1 MKDFD
6 SLIFDLDGTLW
17 DTCEACAVAWNNVVN
32 RNEIK
37 FRQVTASDVR
47 SVTGKPHAECIK
59 TVFSSLSN
67 EEISILIDETM
78 IEDTLAIKEMG
89 GELYEGVSEG
99 LNILNEYYDLFV
111 VSNCQSGYI
120 ENFLSQ
126 NKFEN
131 LFKDYLCWGDT
142 NEPKPLN
149 TAAVMK
155 KNNLQNPVFIG
166 DMEGDYEAARVCELE
181 FYQVKYGFGLPMEGC
196 KTIESFPESVSY
208 THLTLPTKA

>member
-1 MKDFD
+1 MNDFD

-17 DTCEACAVAWNNVVN
+17 DTSEACAVAWNNVVN
-32 RNEIK
+32 RNEIE
-37 FRQVTASDVR
+37 FRQVSASDVR

-67 EEISILIDETM
+67 EEISILIDETI
-78 IEDTLAIKEMG
+78 IEDTVVIKEMG

-99 LNILNEYYDLFV
+99 LNILNEYYDLFI

-149 TAAVMK
+149 TAAVIK

-181 FYQVKYGFGLPMEGC
+181 FYQATY
-196 KTIESFPESVSY
+196 
-208 THLTLPTKA
+208 

>member
-17 DTCEACAVAWNNVVN
+17 DTCEACALAWNNVVN

-37 FRQVTASDVR
+37 FRQVSASDVR

-67 EEISILIDETM
+67 EEISILIEETM
-78 IEDTLAIKEMG
+78 IEDTVAIKEMG

-99 LNILNEYYDLFV
+99 LNILNEYYDLFI

-142 NEPKPLN
+142 NEPKPFN
-149 TAAVMK
+149 TAAVIK
-155 KNNLQNPVFIG
+155 KNNLHNPVFIG

-181 FYQVKYGFGLPMEGC
+181 FYQVTYGFGLPIEGC
-196 KTIESFPESVSY
+196 MTIESFPELVEILI
-208 THLTLPTKA
+208 HE

>member
-1 MKDFD
+1 MGVRDFD

-67 EEISILIDETM
+67 EEISILIDETI
-78 IEDTLAIKEMG
+78 IEDTLVIKEMG

-99 LNILNEYYDLFV
+99 LNILNEYYDLFI
-111 VSNCQSGYI
+111 VSNCQSGYC
-120 ENFLSQ
+120 L
-126 NKFEN
+126 
-131 LFKDYLCWGDT
+131 L
-142 NEPKPLN
+142 
-149 TAAVMK
+149 
-155 KNNLQNPVFIG
+155 
-166 DMEGDYEAARVCELE
+166 
-181 FYQVKYGFGLPMEGC
+181 
-196 KTIESFPESVSY
+196 Y
-208 THLTLPTKA
+208 TSPSPRD

>member
-78 IEDTLAIKEMG
+78 IEDTVAIKELG

-99 LNILNEYYDLFV
+99 FHRPLKAGT
-111 VSNCQSGYI
+111 SNH
-120 ENFLSQ
+120 
-126 NKFEN
+126 
-131 LFKDYLCWGDT
+131 
-142 NEPKPLN
+142 
-149 TAAVMK
+149 
-155 KNNLQNPVFIG
+155 
-166 DMEGDYEAARVCELE
+166 R
-181 FYQVKYGFGLPMEGC
+181 
-196 KTIESFPESVSY
+196 
-208 THLTLPTKA
+208 KAPGVAGIMAEDPQG

>member
-32 RNEIK
+32 RNKIK

-78 IEDTLAIKEMG
+78 IEDTLAIKEIG

-99 LNILNEYYDLFV
+99 LNILNEYYDLFI

-142 NEPKPLN
+142 NEPKPIN
-149 TAAVMK
+149 TAAVIK

-166 DMEGDYEAARVCELE
+166 DMEGDYEAARVCELD
-181 FYQVKYGFGLPMEGC
+181 FYQATYGFGLPMEGC
-196 KTIESFPESVSY
+196 KTIESFPELVEN
-208 THLTLPTKA
+208 

>member
-1 MKDFD
+1 MKGFD

-59 TVFSSLSN
+59 TVFSSLSD
-67 EEISILIDETM
+67 EEISILIDETV

-99 LNILNEYYDLFV
+99 LNILNEYYDLFI

-142 NEPKPLN
+142 NESKPLN
-149 TAAVMK
+149 TATVIK
-155 KNNLQNPVFIG
+155 KNNLQKPVFIG
-166 DMEGDYEAARVCELE
+166 DMEGDYEAAKDCELE
-181 FYQVKYGFGLPMEGC
+181 FYQVTYGFGSPMEGC
-196 KTIESFPESVSY
+196 KAIESFPELVEI
-208 THLTLPTKA
+208 LINE

>member
-1 MKDFD
+1 
-6 SLIFDLDGTLW
+6 
-17 DTCEACAVAWNNVVN
+17 
-32 RNEIK
+32 
-37 FRQVTASDVR
+37 
-47 SVTGKPHAECIK
+47 
-59 TVFSSLSN
+59 
-67 EEISILIDETM
+67 M
-78 IEDTLAIKEMG
+78 IEDNVSIKEMG

-99 LNILNEYYDLFV
+99 LNILNEYYDLFI

-149 TAAVMK
+149 TAAVIE

-181 FYQVKYGFGLPMEGC
+181 FYQVTYGFGLPMEGC
-196 KTIESFPESVSY
+196 KTIESFPELVEK
-208 THLTLPTKA
+208 LINE

>member
-1 MKDFD
+1 MNDFD

-17 DTCEACAVAWNNVVN
+17 DTSEACAVAWNNVVN
-32 RNEIK
+32 RNEIE
-37 FRQVTASDVR
+37 FRQVSASDVR

-78 IEDTLAIKEMG
+78 IEDTIAIKEMG

-99 LNILNEYYDLFV
+99 LNTLNEYYDLFI

-142 NEPKPLN
+142 NESKPLN
-149 TAAVMK
+149 TAAVIT

-166 DMEGDYEAARVCELE
+166 DMEGDFEAARDCELE
-181 FYQVKYGFGLPMEGC
+181 FYQVKYGFGSPIEGC
-196 KTIESFPESVSY
+196 KTIESFPELVEM
-208 THLTLPTKA
+208 LINE

>member
-99 LNILNEYYDLFV
+99 LNTLNEYYDLFI

-149 TAAVMK
+149 TAAVIK
-155 KNNLQNPVFIG
+155 KNNRQNPVFIG

-181 FYQVKYGFGLPMEGC
+181 F
-196 KTIESFPESVSY
+196 
-208 THLTLPTKA
+208 

>member
-1 MKDFD
+1 MPKNQKDAFD
-6 SLIFDLDGTLW
+6 DHDGTSLSRIEEIEE
-17 DTCEACAVAWNNVVN
+17 TNTLH
-32 RNEIK
+32 EIK
-37 FRQVTASDVR
+37 GRHRRSTKSKFCKLKMGIDVYVRLAQISGRQVTASDVR
-47 SVTGKPHAECIK
+47 CVTGKPHAECIK

-78 IEDTLAIKEMG
+78 IEDTVAIKEMG

-99 LNILNEYYDLFV
+99 LNILNEHYDLFI
-111 VSNCQSGYI
+111 VSNCQTGYI

-149 TAAVMK
+149 TAAVIK
-155 KNNLQNPVFIG
+155 KITSRSQFL
-166 DMEGDYEAARVCELE
+166 
-181 FYQVKYGFGLPMEGC
+181 
-196 KTIESFPESVSY
+196 
-208 THLTLPTKA
+208 

>member
-1 MKDFD
+1 MRDFD

-37 FRQVTASDVR
+37 FRQVSASDVR

-67 EEISILIDETM
+67 KEISILIDETM
-78 IEDTLAIKEMG
+78 IEDTVVIKDMG

-99 LNILNEYYDLFV
+99 LNTLNEYYDLFI

-142 NEPKPLN
+142 NESKPLN
-149 TAAVMK
+149 TAAVIT
-155 KNNLQNPVFIG
+155 KNNLQNP
-166 DMEGDYEAARVCELE
+166 DSEGYFL
-181 FYQVKYGFGLPMEGC
+181 L
-196 KTIESFPESVSY
+196 
-208 THLTLPTKA
+208 

>member
-17 DTCEACAVAWNNVVN
+17 DTSEACAVAWNNVVN
-32 RNEIK
+32 RNEIE
-37 FRQVTASDVR
+37 FRQVSASDVR

-67 EEISILIDETM
+67 EEISNLIDETM
-78 IEDTLAIKEMG
+78 IEDTIVIKEMG
-89 GELYEGVSEG
+89 GELYKGVSEG
-99 LNILNEYYDLFV
+99 LNTLNEYYDLYI

-142 NEPKPLN
+142 NESKPLN
-149 TAAVMK
+149 TAAVIR

-181 FYQVKYGFGLPMEGC
+181 FYQVKYGFGLPIEGC
-196 KTIESFPESVSY
+196 KTIESFPELVEM
-208 THLTLPTKA
+208 LINE

>member
-1 MKDFD
+1 MKKFD

-32 RNEIK
+32 RNEMK
-37 FRQVTASDVR
+37 FRKITAEDVR
-47 SVTGKPHAECIK
+47 SVTGKPHAECIQ

-67 EEISILIDETM
+67 EQISILIDETM
-78 IEDTLAIKEMG
+78 TEDTVVIKEIG

-99 LNILNEYYDLFV
+99 LNTLKEQFDLFI

-142 NEPKPLN
+142 HEPKPLN
-149 TAAVMK
+149 TDAVMK

-166 DMEGDYEAARVCELE
+166 DMEGDYEAAKECGLG
-181 FYQVKYGFGLPMEGC
+181 FFQVTYGFGLPIDGC
-196 KTIESFPESVSY
+196 KTVDSFPELVAN
-208 THLTLPTKA
+208 LTKEN

>member
-1 MKDFD
+1 MKNFD

-17 DTCEACAVAWNNVVN
+17 DTSEACAVAWNNVVN
-32 RNEIK
+32 RNKIK

-47 SVTGKPHAECIK
+47 SVTGKPYAECIK

-78 IEDTLAIKEMG
+78 IEDTVAIKEMG

-99 LNILNEYYDLFV
+99 LNILNEYYDLFI
-111 VSNCQSGYI
+111 VSNCQTGYI

-149 TAAVMK
+149 TAAVIK

-181 FYQVKYGFGLPMEGC
+181 FYQVTYGFGLPMEGC
-196 KTIESFPESVSY
+196 STIVNFSELVEK
-208 THLTLPTKA
+208 LINE

>member
-1 MKDFD
+1 MRDFD

-17 DTCEACAVAWNNVVN
+17 DTCEACAIAWNNVVN
-32 RNEIK
+32 RNEIE
-37 FRQVTASDVR
+37 FRKVSASDVR

-78 IEDTLAIKEMG
+78 IEDNVAIKEMG

-99 LNILNEYYDLFV
+99 LNTLNEYYDLFI

-142 NEPKPLN
+142 NESKPLN
-149 TAAVMK
+149 TAAVIT

-181 FYQVKYGFGLPMEGC
+181 FYQVTYGFGIPMEGC
-196 KTIESFPESVSY
+196 KTIESFPELVEM
-208 THLTLPTKA
+208 LINEK